1 MNQCF
6 AHSSTATEGSG
17 PRLDFMHIRTHMHTR
32 TQSKSNQTERVNPSP
47 LKLDQKRKSRKKTKS
62 RCDAQRLRVTAGQ
75 AFRRGPHCPHQT
87 GSPFMSVLERDT
99 KEARM
104 KTARV
109 EREREWGGGG
119 REREKERD

>member
-1 MNQCF
+1 M
-6 AHSSTATEGSG
+6 
-17 PRLDFMHIRTHMHTR
+17 
-32 TQSKSNQTERVNPSP
+32 
-47 LKLDQKRKSRKKTKS
+47 
-62 RCDAQRLRVTAGQ
+62 TAGQ

-109 EREREWGGGG
+109 EREEEGESWSEGGGKVVVG
-119 REREKERD
+119 KKDKTRDEPITK